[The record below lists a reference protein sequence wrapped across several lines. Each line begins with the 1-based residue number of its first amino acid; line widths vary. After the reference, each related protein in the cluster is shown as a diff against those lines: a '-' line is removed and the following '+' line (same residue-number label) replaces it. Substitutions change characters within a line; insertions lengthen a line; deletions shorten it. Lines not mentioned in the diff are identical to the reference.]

1 MSHSVANCNNN
12 NNNNNNN
19 QHHHRHQQSQQQQRS
34 SNGVYNIVAISTC
47 TDRIN
52 YPATL
57 DDNIPSVGVSDSTSI
72 TNATDATEFDRSR
85 QTRVIVAPNISSQQ
99 QQQSHQNSE
108 ESSSNS
114 TLYGAITPSS
124 SSSTYLTAQ
133 AGYLSGHTSVGQS
146 SILHSSCSNSNFV
159 YPSNFFQPYYG
170 LSPTLNEFNV
180 LQMCCQPLFTEIAS
194 QGTDITPTAESLYG
208 FANRLHP
215 ITPTGAHYQLNMPQA
230 YQTRTSFVGNT
241 MTRPA
246 SATGKRGGRR
256 PKEYEEYDHVTL
268 SEEERDKRDKRRL
281 RNKEAAARC
290 RQRRLDLMGSL
301 QNQVNQL
308 KEENKMK
315 DAKIAELQL
324 LKNELIAVIRDHHC
338 VLPEALRQT
347 LDVDMSSTQQYM
359 PRGAPAPVVTV
370 PTSTEIVS
378 YTSSAPSPQPA
389 LSSRKRPASAM
400 IPDLRQPAP
409 QPCASPLTSNVTLNR
424 NDNQTNILTLTK
436 PSSMQIKQEP
446 TLFDVNGRDLPDEEI
461 KRPTS
466 LTFTDGV
473 TTTTAYNSLSSSG
486 VPITTPSNL
495 IGGAASDFGG
505 VNLLDGPTGLT
516 PCHPPQATAFQLP
529 SMAAPLGEGRSF
541 ETL

>member
-1 MSHSVANCNNN
+1 MVI
-12 NNNNNNN
+12 
-19 QHHHRHQQSQQQQRS
+19 RPVS
-34 SNGVYNIVAISTC
+34 SPG
-47 TDRIN
+47 
-52 YPATL
+52 L
-57 DDNIPSVGVSDSTSI
+57 PSM
-72 TNATDATEFDRSR
+72 
-85 QTRVIVAPNISSQQ
+85 
-99 QQQSHQNSE
+99 
-108 ESSSNS
+108 
-114 TLYGAITPSS
+114 Y
-124 SSSTYLTAQ
+124 
-133 AGYLSGHTSVGQS
+133 
-146 SILHSSCSNSNFV
+146 
-159 YPSNFFQPYYG
+159 
-170 LSPTLNEFNV
+170 
-180 LQMCCQPLFTEIAS
+180 EIAS

-215 ITPTGAHYQLNMPQA
+215 ITPNGAHYQLNMPQA
-230 YQTRTSFVGNT
+230 YQTRAGFVGNT
-241 MTRPA
+241 MARPA

-370 PTSTEIVS
+370 PTSTEIVP
-378 YTSSAPSPQPA
+378 YTSSAPSPQPV
-389 LSSRKRPASAM
+389 LSNRKRPASAM
-400 IPDLRQPAP
+400 IPDLRQPPP
-409 QPCASPLTSNVTLNR
+409 QPGVSPLTTTVTLNR
-424 NDNQTNILTLTK
+424 NDNHNNILTMTK

-466 LTFTDGV
+466 LTFADGA
-473 TTTTAYNSLSSSG
+473 TTTTAYSSLSSSG

-495 IGGAASDFGG
+495 IGGATSDFGG

-529 SMAAPLGEGRSF
+529 SMTAPLSEGRSF

>member
-1 MSHSVANCNNN
+1 MEMLEMIENDFLASDFVVF
-12 NNNNNNN
+12 
-19 QHHHRHQQSQQQQRS
+19 RVLTS
-34 SNGVYNIVAISTC
+34 SSDILKVVLNGVDDVVIKLHFCYPFFREENTTLPQPCTHTGACDPYANIYDLAFQIFYFWSTF
-47 TDRIN
+47 R
-52 YPATL
+52 YQ
-57 DDNIPSVGVSDSTSI
+57 
-72 TNATDATEFDRSR
+72 EKK
-85 QTRVIVAPNISSQQ
+85 
-99 QQQSHQNSE
+99 
-108 ESSSNS
+108 
-114 TLYGAITPSS
+114 
-124 SSSTYLTAQ
+124 
-133 AGYLSGHTSVGQS
+133 GHF
-146 SILHSSCSNSNFV
+146 I
-159 YPSNFFQPYYG
+159 
-170 LSPTLNEFNV
+170 
-180 LQMCCQPLFTEIAS
+180 
-194 QGTDITPTAESLYG
+194 
-208 FANRLHP
+208 
-215 ITPTGAHYQLNMPQA
+215 GAHYQLNMPQA
-230 YQTRTSFVGNT
+230 YQTRAGFVGNT
-241 MTRPA
+241 MARPA

-370 PTSTEIVS
+370 PTSTEIVP
-378 YTSSAPSPQPA
+378 YTPSAPSPQPV
-389 LSSRKRPASAM
+389 LSNRKRPASAM
-400 IPDLRQPAP
+400 IPDLRQPPP
-409 QPCASPLTSNVTLNR
+409 QPGVSPLTTTVTLNR
-424 NDNQTNILTLTK
+424 NDNHTNILTMTK

-466 LTFTDGV
+466 LTFADGT
-473 TTTTAYNSLSSSG
+473 TTTTAYSSLSSSG

-495 IGGAASDFGG
+495 IGGATSDFGG

-529 SMAAPLGEGRSF
+529 SMTAPLSEGRSF

>member
-1 MSHSVANCNNN
+1 
-12 NNNNNNN
+12 
-19 QHHHRHQQSQQQQRS
+19 
-34 SNGVYNIVAISTC
+34 
-47 TDRIN
+47 
-52 YPATL
+52 
-57 DDNIPSVGVSDSTSI
+57 
-72 TNATDATEFDRSR
+72 
-85 QTRVIVAPNISSQQ
+85 
-99 QQQSHQNSE
+99 
-108 ESSSNS
+108 
-114 TLYGAITPSS
+114 
-124 SSSTYLTAQ
+124 
-133 AGYLSGHTSVGQS
+133 
-146 SILHSSCSNSNFV
+146 
-159 YPSNFFQPYYG
+159 
-170 LSPTLNEFNV
+170 
-180 LQMCCQPLFTEIAS
+180 
-194 QGTDITPTAESLYG
+194 
-208 FANRLHP
+208 
-215 ITPTGAHYQLNMPQA
+215 MPQA
-230 YQTRTSFVGNT
+230 YQARTGFVGNA
-241 MTRPA
+241 MTRPE

-324 LKNELIAVIRDHHC
+324 LKNELIAVIREHHC

-370 PTSTEIVS
+370 PTSTEIVT
-378 YTSSAPSPQPA
+378 YTASTPSPQPV

-400 IPDLRQPAP
+400 IPDLRQPPPPP
-409 QPCASPLTSNVTLNR
+409 QPGASPLTTAVTLNR

-466 LTFTDGV
+466 LTFADGV
-473 TTTTAYNSLSSSG
+473 TTTTTYNSLSSSG

-495 IGGAASDFGG
+495 IGGATSDFGG

-529 SMAAPLGEGRSF
+529 SMTAPLGEGRSF